1 MRANLLRLVPI
12 IIVAAGF
19 FVAPSLVRQFLP
31 IQLPSTMPA
40 LHANPRPL
48 PAFEF
53 RDGDGRK
60 FTLADFRGR
69 FVLLN
74 FWATWCAPCKEEMPS
89 LNALASH
96 FPTKDLAVIPISVDL
111 SGAISVRPYYKRFAL
126 DNLPV
131 YADPTS
137 DAMHALGVIG
147 IPTTLLINSD
157 GLEIG
162 RLVGAAQWDAPAI
175 IEGLSKVIA
184 R

>member
-1 MRANLLRLVPI
+1 MRTKLLRLVPI
-12 IIVAAGF
+12 VIVAAGF
-19 FVAPSLVRQFLP
+19 FLAPSLVRQFFP

-40 LHANPRPL
+40 LHASPRPL

-89 LNALASH
+89 LDALASR
-96 FPTKDLAVIPISVDL
+96 FPAKDLVVVPVSVDL
-111 SGAISVRPYYKRFAL
+111 SGVTAVRAYYKRLAL
-126 DNLPV
+126 DNLAV

-147 IPTTLLINSD
+147 IPTTLLINAD

-162 RLVGAAQWDAPAI
+162 RLVGAARWNAAAI
-175 IEGLSKVIA
+175 VEGLSKLVE

>member
-1 MRANLLRLVPI
+1 MRTKLLRLVPI
-12 IIVAAGF
+12 VIVAAGF
-19 FVAPSLVRQFLP
+19 FLAPLLVRQFFP
-31 IQLPSTMPA
+31 MQLPSTMPA
-40 LHANPRPL
+40 LHASPRPL

-60 FTLADFRGR
+60 LTLADFRGR

-89 LNALASH
+89 LNALAARVS
-96 FPTKDLAVIPISVDL
+96 TKVLAIIPISVDVA
-111 SGAISVRPYYKRFAL
+111 GTVSVRRYYKEFAL
-126 DNLPV
+126 DRLSV

-137 DAMHALGVIG
+137 DAMHALGIIG

-162 RLVGAAQWDAPAI
+162 RLVGAAQWGAPAI
-175 IEGLSKVIA
+175 VEGLSKVIE